1 MGVSKYGSLTS
12 TLSLI
17 QNLHGQTIVT
27 GLPAG
32 LTRVLVRV
40 PVRSDHRTHTV
51 LLQSATLRTLA
62 LGLVSNHQTDL
73 RGHCAVKLITGT
85 YKDNRKSQLISQS
98 GPTKIMGNH
107 S

>member
-32 LTRVLVRV
+32 LTRVLVSV
-40 PVRSDHRTHTV
+40 PVRADHGTYTV
-51 LLQSATLRTLA
+51 LLQSATLGTLA
-62 LGLVSNHQTDL
+62 LGLVGNHQTNL
-73 RGHCAVKLITGT
+73 RGHRAVKLITGT
-85 YKDNRKSQLISQS
+85 YKELDNGKLQLKISQ
-98 GPTKIMGNH
+98 
-107 S
+107 

>member
-1 MGVSKYGSLTS
+1 MGHSCTVQWGHS

-32 LTRVLVRV
+32 LTRVLVRS
-40 PVRSDHRTHTV
+40 PVRSNHRTHTV
-51 LLQSATLRTLA
+51 LLQSATLGTLA
-62 LGLVSNHQTDL
+62 LGLVGNHQTDL

-85 YKDNRKSQLISQS
+85 IWAGIHVAFLDIL
-98 GPTKIMGNH
+98 
-107 S
+107 